1 MANDSTS
8 TAAIIEKI
16 VSSIVQETLIQNS
29 VVIPLVWNFT
39 AQVRPGMDRIDI
51 ARFDTPTVETV
62 TEGTDLTEFD
72 STIVT
77 DKLTLEI
84 NEAIHFAITDRA
96 NVQDKVNVIAQ
107 VTRDAARSM
116 AAAVDDAIIT
126 QLIDVSTATPDHA
139 VQYAG
144 GGAAFIAQTDI
155 LEARR
160 LLNVA
165 NVPMSDRF
173 ILINPD
179 NEKALLLIPD
189 FVRADQYGRIPS
201 ALMNGELGT
210 LYGMPVFMSTS
221 AVLDTGGFSQTIVF
235 HRTHVAYATQI
246 TSRFDQDRNI
256 VKLQDEFTLSM
267 LYGTE
272 VLDVTATG
280 GRRGV
285 VLSQEV

>member
-1 MANDSTS
+1 MANTSTS

-16 VSSIVQETLIQNS
+16 VSSIIQETLIQNS

-39 AQVRPGMDRIDI
+39 NQVRPGMDRIDI

-62 TEGTDLTEFD
+62 TEGSDLTEFD

-77 DKLTLEI
+77 DKLTLNI
-84 NEAIHFAITDRA
+84 NEAIFFAITDRA

-107 VTRDAARSM
+107 VTRDGARSM
-116 AAAVDDAIIT
+116 AAKVDDAIIT

-144 GGAAFIAQTDI
+144 GAAAFIAQEDI

-165 NVPMSDRF
+165 NVPMAERF
-173 ILINPD
+173 ILINPG
-179 NEKALLLIPD
+179 NEKALLQIAD

-210 LYGMPVFMSTS
+210 LYGMPVFLSTS
-221 AVLDTGGFSQTIVF
+221 SVLTADEKTVVF
-235 HRTHVAYATQI
+235 HRTHNAYATQI

-256 VKLQDEFTLSM
+256 QKLQDEFTLSM
-267 LYGTE
+267 LYGTI

-285 VLSQEV
+285 LLSQAV